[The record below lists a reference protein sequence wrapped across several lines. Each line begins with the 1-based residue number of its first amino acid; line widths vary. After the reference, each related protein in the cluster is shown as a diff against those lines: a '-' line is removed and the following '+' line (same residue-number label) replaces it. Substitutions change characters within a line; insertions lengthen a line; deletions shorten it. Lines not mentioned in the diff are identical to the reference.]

1 MGRSNEEGAMWSN
14 FGYQLSGLVIRGGIG
29 WALDNWLDKNFFLLG
44 GLLLGAG
51 SSLYLTWLRFG
62 RN

>member
-1 MGRSNEEGAMWSN
+1 MGRGNEEGAMWSI
-14 FGYQLSGLVIRGGIG
+14 FGYLLSGLIIWGGIG

-44 GLLLGAG
+44 GLLLGAS

>member
-1 MGRSNEEGAMWSN
+1 MGRSNEEGAMWSI
-14 FGYQLSGLVIRGGIG
+14 FGYLLSGLVIWGGIG
-29 WALDNWLDKNFFLLG
+29 WALDHWLNKNFFLLG

>member
-1 MGRSNEEGAMWSN
+1 MARGNEEGAMWSI
-14 FGYQLSGLVIRGGIG
+14 FGYLLSGLIYLG
-29 WALDNWLDKNFFLLG
+29 WHWLGLDNWLDKNFFLLG